1 MKRVAGGL
9 ALAAGLLAS
18 GAVARANETGGTG
31 GKSETERRLDE
42 VLAELE
48 SQRLEIQSLKSKL
61 TANAT
66 PAQGGV
72 EDAVKKYLESEEGQ
86 KSLGRGKDDF
96 RAFWKDGL
104 NFETK
109 DKAFAMKIGGRIMFD
124 VLDPHAD
131 GDVETARG
139 DFDRSNRFRRARL
152 ELGGS
157 MHKNI
162 FYKFEVEFGAT
173 PHTFRDMFIGIK
185 DLPAVGN
192 LQVGLMK
199 EPMSLEEMTSSKY
212 ITFLERS
219 VVNSMVRAHN
229 PGIMAHNEYNDG
241 RVGWALGLF
250 GDDDGRGAGGGGV
263 GNNISG
269 RIWGT
274 PVYTEKGES
283 LLHAALA
290 FSLRD
295 PEARSDTFSSRGDTS
310 VGPTLA
316 STGAFSVDSSRTLAL
331 EMAYKKGP
339 FSTQGEYIHFTSKEY
354 RGAPDFDPTF
364 KAWYLMA
371 SYFLTGEERPYKSGS
386 FQRVKPKTNF
396 DGNGGVGAWE
406 VAARFGKLDL
416 DSDSLSGGQLR
427 QVTLGVNWYL
437 NPQAR
442 VMLNY
447 GINKL
452 KSVGSVKTIALRF
465 QLEF

>member
-9 ALAAGLLAS
+9 ALAAGLLAP
-18 GAVARANETGGTG
+18 GTLAFANEAGAPE
-31 GKSETERRLDE
+31 GKTETERRLDE

-48 SQRLEIQSLKSKL
+48 AQRLEIQSLKGRLVS
-61 TANAT
+61 AA
-66 PAQGGV
+66 PAVQGGV
-72 EDAVKKYLESEEGQ
+72 EDAVKKFLESEDGQ
-86 KSLGRGKDDF
+86 KALGRGKDDF

-124 VLDPHAD
+124 ILDPDAD
-131 GDVETARG
+131 DDVETARG
-139 DFDRSNRFRRARL
+139 DYDRSNRFRRARL
-152 ELGGS
+152 ELGGH
-157 MHKNI
+157 MHKNV

-173 PHTFRDMFIGIK
+173 PHTFRDMFLGVK

-199 EPMSLEEMTSSKY
+199 EPMSLEELTSSKY
-212 ITFLERS
+212 ITFMERS
-219 VVNSMVRAHN
+219 VVNSMIRAHN

-274 PVYTEKGES
+274 PVYENKGET
-283 LLHAALA
+283 LLHAAFA
-290 FSLRD
+290 FGLRD
-295 PEARSDTFSSRGDTS
+295 PESRTDTFSSRGDTS

-331 EMAYKKGP
+331 ELAYKKGA
-339 FSTQGEYIHFTSKEY
+339 FSTQGEYVQFNSKEY
-354 RGAPDFDPTF
+354 RGMPDLDPTF
-364 KAWYLMA
+364 KAWYLLA

-416 DSDSLSGGQLR
+416 DSDSLTGGQLR
-427 QVTLGVNWYL
+427 QITLGVNWYL